1 MPHALSPWTSSLRLR
16 GFECVMTKE
25 VSFSAYRMSNRLV
38 SKQEMSYMADETES
52 NMPSFLRK
60 KESEG
65 RGRRN
70 QK

>member
-1 MPHALSPWTSSLRLR
+1 
-16 GFECVMTKE
+16 MTKE

-38 SKQEMSYMADETES
+38 SKQEMRYMSDETES
-52 NMPSFLRK
+52 IMPPFLRK